1 MNNKIIKSNYIYNF
15 CFGITTFCTVI
26 SLSNLVSAQ
35 ITPDNTL
42 PNNSEVG
49 IEENITKIE
58 GGTTAVSNLFHSFE
72 KFGIP
77 TGTEAHFNNA
87 ADIQNIITR
96 VTGSSISDI
105 NGLIKANGAANLFLM
120 NPNGIIFGEN
130 ARLDIGGSFIGST
143 ADSLKF
149 GNDVEF
155 SAINPDSK
163 PLLSINIP
171 LGLQYG
177 KNPGQISNQSQ
188 ARNSQGILTGLQ
200 VKPGKT
206 LGLIGGD
213 ISSDAGIVS
222 VGDGRVELGG
232 INQPGIVGLS
242 GDGNNL
248 NNLKFNFPEGIV
260 RSDVKLTNEA
270 IVIVPADNDGSIA
283 INARN
288 LEMTEQSFFII
299 RTINPL
305 NSDDSRAGNI
315 QVNATGNTRL
325 NNSFITNL
333 FQAQTSGQG
342 GNVNINTNTLLVE
355 NGAVITASTLG
366 RGKGGNLTIE
376 AQNVQLVGVSED
388 SSRSSALSAFA
399 GRNLTG
405 DAGEL
410 TIKTNNLLV
419 KDGGRITASTFGEGK
434 GGNLTIDARDI
445 QVIGTSKDSQFF
457 SGLFASTEPN
467 STGNAGELT
476 IKANTLLLKDGARV
490 IASTFGEGKG
500 GNLNIDAENIQVIG
514 TSENGFSISGFSA
527 SAGSNST
534 GDAGDLRIQAN
545 TLLVKDGGQI
555 DASTFGEGEG
565 GNLSVDADNIQLI
578 GTTKNNEFASGLFSS
593 AEPNSTGKAGNLTVN
608 ADILQLENEA
618 KLSVESLGTGRAGN
632 LIVNADSIRLNNN
645 ALFSANTSNNEIDS
659 DKEQA
664 TININSRELI
674 MRRGSNI
681 FTNATGKNVVG
692 GNINIDTDFLIAN
705 QNSDISAN
713 SENFRGGNV
722 RINAEGVFGTQ
733 FRSQPTP
740 QSDITA
746 TGVTEDSSGT
756 VEVITPR
763 SDIDS
768 GLVQLPTTPEDTQ
781 IVDTCSSPGY
791 ARSSFTIT
799 GTGSLPPN
807 PSEPLTGRLNRT
819 KLATLNEDEEIKK
832 QTRRRIKKEEPIK
845 QIVEAQGLI
854 KTKDGE
860 IFLVAHNPQN
870 INFKTTNNCNG

>member
-1 MNNKIIKSNYIYNF
+1 
-15 CFGITTFCTVI
+15 
-26 SLSNLVSAQ
+26 
-35 ITPDNTL
+35 
-42 PNNSEVG
+42 
-49 IEENITKIE
+49 
-58 GGTTAVSNLFHSFE
+58 
-72 KFGIP
+72 
-77 TGTEAHFNNA
+77 
-87 ADIQNIITR
+87 
-96 VTGSSISDI
+96 
-105 NGLIKANGAANLFLM
+105 
-120 NPNGIIFGEN
+120 
-130 ARLDIGGSFIGST
+130 
-143 ADSLKF
+143 
-149 GNDVEF
+149 
-155 SAINPDSK
+155 
-163 PLLSINIP
+163 
-171 LGLQYG
+171 
-177 KNPGQISNQSQ
+177 
-188 ARNSQGILTGLQ
+188 
-200 VKPGKT
+200 
-206 LGLIGGD
+206 
-213 ISSDAGIVS
+213 
-222 VGDGRVELGG
+222 
-232 INQPGIVGLS
+232 
-242 GDGNNL
+242 
-248 NNLKFNFPEGIV
+248 
-260 RSDVKLTNEA
+260 
-270 IVIVPADNDGSIA
+270 
-283 INARN
+283 
-288 LEMTEQSFFII
+288 
-299 RTINPL
+299 
-305 NSDDSRAGNI
+305 
-315 QVNATGNTRL
+315 
-325 NNSFITNL
+325 
-333 FQAQTSGQG
+333 
-342 GNVNINTNTLLVE
+342 
-355 NGAVITASTLG
+355 
-366 RGKGGNLTIE
+366 
-376 AQNVQLVGVSED
+376 
-388 SSRSSALSAFA
+388 
-399 GRNLTG
+399 
-405 DAGEL
+405 
-410 TIKTNNLLV
+410 
-419 KDGGRITASTFGEGK
+419 
-434 GGNLTIDARDI
+434 
-445 QVIGTSKDSQFF
+445 
-457 SGLFASTEPN
+457 
-467 STGNAGELT
+467 
-476 IKANTLLLKDGARV
+476 
-490 IASTFGEGKG
+490 
-500 GNLNIDAENIQVIG
+500 
-514 TSENGFSISGFSA
+514 
-527 SAGSNST
+527 NST

-555 DASTFGEGEG
+555 DASTFGDGEG
-565 GNLSVDADNIQLI
+565 GNLSVDVDNIQLI
-578 GTTKNNEFASGLFSS
+578 GTTKNNEFDSGFFSS
-593 AEPNSTGKAGNLTVN
+593 AEPNSTGDAGNLTVN
-608 ADILQLENEA
+608 ADILQLEDEA
-618 KLSVESLGTGRAGN
+618 KLSVESLGTGKAGN